1 MLGERGGVAGSGH
14 PAEQVGPPTA
24 LPGTIL
30 QADADGLAV
39 QCGSGVLWP
48 TLLQRAGGKRLPAAE
63 FLRGFPGLRSGM
75 VFGS

>member
-1 MLGERGGVAGSGH
+1 
-14 PAEQVGPPTA
+14 
-24 LPGTIL
+24 
-30 QADADGLAV
+30 
-39 QCGSGVLWP
+39 VLWP